1 MITKDK
7 YITIPDFL
15 IILKAMSE
23 GTKTISEINR
33 DIKITLAHLYNTKKV
48 LLYKKLITI
57 HVVGTAKR
65 QVLVLTEK
73 GKKVVKATNEILKE
87 LDIKDHAIIENL
99 LTSKIKTKNNT
110 MSKKVQ
116 NELDEL
122 VSDGFQD

>member
-57 HVVGTAKR
+57 HIVGTAKR